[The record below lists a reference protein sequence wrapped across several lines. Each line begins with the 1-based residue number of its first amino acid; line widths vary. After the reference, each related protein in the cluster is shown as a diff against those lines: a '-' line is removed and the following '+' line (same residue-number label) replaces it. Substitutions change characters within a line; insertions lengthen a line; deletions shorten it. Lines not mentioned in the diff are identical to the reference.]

1 MSKETEKIPSSTG
14 GQSLILKDRKLLE
27 LSGARE
33 VISFNEERILLQTT
47 QRLLDIKGR
56 GLNIHNLNLDN
67 ESIKIEGLITS
78 LNYTDKSMDKGILQ
92 KLFK

>member
-47 QRLLDIKGR
+47 QGLLDIKGR